1 MKSNKCSSASL
12 QGNQRRRDVDS
23 DAGADWP
30 VRRGLTPVRSRLWRR
45 GRRLQG
51 HGGCSGPHVQVAQ
64 PRPHPS
70 SSQDLSVK

>member
-12 QGNQRRRDVDS
+12 QGNQRRRQR
-23 DAGADWP
+23 
-30 VRRGLTPVRSRLWRR
+30 RRGRLACEERADSSQEQAVEAG